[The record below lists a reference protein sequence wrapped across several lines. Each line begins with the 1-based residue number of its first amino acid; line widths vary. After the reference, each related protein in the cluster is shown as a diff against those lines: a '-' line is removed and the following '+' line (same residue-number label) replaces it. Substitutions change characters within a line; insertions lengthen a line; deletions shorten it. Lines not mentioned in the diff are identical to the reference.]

1 MKADL
6 IIRNADIITMDPLNP
21 RAEAIA
27 VKDGRILAAG
37 SNLAVDGYAGQ
48 QTRTVDAG
56 GATLL
61 PGLQDTHIHLQDG
74 GLDLAQN
81 APLWDV
87 RSEGELIAVLKQHGH
102 LYSGPFVIGTGWQP
116 GVFTDANLTRH
127 VLDQAVSDRPLMVY
141 DSGYHNACLNTK
153 ACEMIGAIKGSP
165 DPHNGHF
172 VRDAAGVPT
181 GMLHEDACYF
191 ARERLPRRTEDDFYE
206 GLMAGQAHCNANG
219 ITGVLDAQ
227 VMDRH
232 CNVYRRAEEAGK
244 LTVRVAST
252 AMVYAHE
259 TLKATLERLRR
270 YRKAHRSDLFKVHSA
285 KFFLDGVLENR
296 TAAML
301 EPYSDAA
308 GGNAPLMFE
317 PQQILDWF
325 TAIDA
330 ERFQIHVHVI
340 GDRAIRAALDGMEA
354 ARKANGEWPGL
365 HQLAHVQVIDPA
377 DLPRF
382 RQLGAMA
389 NMQALW
395 ARYEPDI
402 PDFTMDMVGPLRG
415 PWVYAFRSMIDA
427 GAPNCLS
434 SDWPVSSLNP
444 FEIMETAMTRQL
456 PDTRQQAEPFFPEQ
470 RMTAFECV
478 KAYTVH
484 AAAAAWRS
492 GSTGSL
498 EPGKFADMV
507 LVDRNPLKIEAQQVS
522 KTIVNATWLGGVQ
535 VY

>member
-6 IIRNADIITMDPLNP
+6 IVRNADIITMDPLNP
-21 RAEAIA
+21 QAEAIA
-27 VKDGRILAAG
+27 VRDGRILAAG
-37 SNLAVDGYAGQ
+37 SGLNIDAFSGPR
-48 QTRTVDAG
+48 TRTVDAR

-87 RSEGELIAVLKQHGH
+87 RSEAELISALKHHAGK
-102 LYSGPFVIGTGWQP
+102 YSGPFVIGTGWQP
-116 GVFTDANLTRH
+116 GVFTDANLTRN
-127 VLDQAVSDRPLMVY
+127 VLDQAISDRPLMVY

-153 ACEMIGAIKGSP
+153 ACQMIGALEGAP

-191 ARERLPRRTEDDFYE
+191 ARDRLPKRTEHDFHE

-232 CNVYRRAEEAGK
+232 CNVYQRAEGEGK
-244 LTVRVAST
+244 LTVRVAAT

-259 TLKATLERLRR
+259 TLEVTLERLRG
-270 YRKAHRSDLFKVHSA
+270 YRKAYNSDLFKVHSA

-330 ERFQIHVHVI
+330 DRFQIHVHVI

-354 ARKANGEWPGL
+354 ARKANGDWPSL

-377 DLPRF
+377 DVPRF
-382 RQLGAMA
+382 RKLGAMA

-402 PDFTMDMVGPLRG
+402 PDFTMDMVGHVRG
-415 PWVYAFRSMIDA
+415 PWVYAFRSLIDA
-427 GAPNCLS
+427 GSRYCLS

-470 RMTAFECV
+470 AMTAIECV
-478 KAYTVH
+478 KAYTTH

-492 GSTGSL
+492 ADTGSL
-498 EPGKFADMV
+498 EPGKFADLV
-507 LVDRNPLKIEAQQVS
+507 LIDQNPLKVKPAQVS
-522 KTIVNATWLGGVQ
+522 KTKVRATWLGGNQ